1 MQRNI
6 MRLLSLAVQ
15 IKISDGLMPFKKS
28 KLIPNLK
35 NKIIRRR
42 AADSTDSTARRGN
55 EVRLFFWIGMKR
67 WVYQPN
73 LRRYSA

>member
-1 MQRNI
+1 
-6 MRLLSLAVQ
+6 
-15 IKISDGLMPFKKS
+15 MPFKKS

-55 EVRLFFWIGMKR
+55 EVRLFFWIGMKG
-67 WVYQPN
+67 QE
-73 LRRYSA
+73 LRHIDFGLHRERR